1 MENDIEMAKELRALN
16 GERIVGEK
24 MLSSQQNMLAEQL
37 RGEMGK
43 DMMDVLQGKKMV
55 KLSWKDKFKA
65 KLNYLKRLFVGIDM
79 ELNDDMDYYY
89 GGV

>member
-43 DMMDVLQGKKMV
+43 DMMDVLQGKKTV